1 MTHPAPLPSSPDV
14 SPAVATPPPTPPRR
28 RVLVCEDSR
37 EFRSVIADV
46 LDHFG
51 LEPVVA
57 RDGAEGIVLF
67 DRASTPF
74 AAAIIDMVMPHVQ
87 GDALGRHIWSHHPG
101 FPIVFSTGL
110 LTRTE
115 VRERFPEVD
124 PARLQLLLK
133 PYYVEDLIAVLER
146 LLGAQLPPVIE
157 QRESA

>member
-1 MTHPAPLPSSPDV
+1 M
-14 SPAVATPPPTPPRR
+14 
-28 RVLVCEDSR
+28 LVCEDSR

-57 RDGAEGIVLF
+57 RDGAEGVVLF
-67 DRASTPF
+67 DRATTPF

-87 GDALGRHIWSHHPG
+87 GDALGRHIWSHQPN

-115 VRERFPEVD
+115 VRERFPD
-124 PARLQLLLK
+124 MDSSRLQLLLK
-133 PYYVEDLIAVLER
+133 PYYVEDLIAVLEQ
-146 LLGAQLPPVIE
+146 LLGAPLPPAYE

>member
-1 MTHPAPLPSSPDV
+1 VD
-14 SPAVATPPPTPPRR
+14 ATPGAPRR

-51 LEPVVA
+51 LDPVVA
-57 RDGAEGIVLF
+57 RDGAEGIFLF
-67 DRASTPF
+67 ERASPPF

-87 GDALGRHIWSHHPG
+87 GDALGRHIWSRTPD

-115 VRERFPEVD
+115 VRERFPDVD
-124 PARLQLLLK
+124 SARLQLLLK
-133 PYYVEDLIAVLER
+133 PYYVEDLITVLER
-146 LLGAQLPPVIE
+146 LLGAPLPPAHE
-157 QRESA
+157 QPGPA

>member
-1 MTHPAPLPSSPDV
+1 MPSSTLPPTASQSSPAPAPFVLPPE
-14 SPAVATPPPTPPRR
+14 RR

-57 RDGAEGIVLF
+57 RDGAEGILLF
-67 DRASTPF
+67 DRATTPF
-74 AAAIIDMVMPHVQ
+74 AAAIIDMVMPQVQ
-87 GDALGRHIWSHHPG
+87 GDALGRHIWSRTPE

-110 LTRTE
+110 LTRSE

-124 PARLQLLLK
+124 STRLHLLLK
-133 PYYVEDLIAVLER
+133 PYYVEDLITVLER
-146 LLGAQLPPVIE
+146 LLHSPLSPPTDS
-157 QRESA
+157 RATA